1 PLEFRILHLLLMN
14 QGRVIPYSR
23 LIEYG
28 WGYYDENNSN
38 LLKTHV
44 SHLRKKLGLPAQG
57 PSALR
62 SVVGVGYC
70 LNHATGPAAADQGAV
85 AVTPRTAGE

>member
-44 SHLRKKLGLPAQG
+44 SHLRRKLRLAAEG
-57 PSALR
+57 PGSIR
-62 SVVGVGYC
+62 SILGVGYS
-70 LNHATGPAAADQGAV
+70 LAREN
-85 AVTPRTAGE
+85 